1 MLSQDCAIHVNGL
14 SQELKPHG
22 NTAFPCAGYAVHYR
36 KDQGDNVAW
45 HWHDELEII
54 YIAEGQMTAKIP
66 SKTFLLKKGDTL
78 VINGNTL
85 HYAIA
90 DPECDL
96 RSFVFSPSLITGT
109 EDSALAAKYIRPLL
123 SCPAFSAFYSD
134 GEQDHALAELF
145 QKAFTAMASDEYGFE
160 FAVREQLSK
169 ICLYLHRA
177 LHLDTEAQYGPKSL
191 DTQRIKQM
199 LAYIHGH
206 FKEPL
211 TVRAIAKEAAISDR
225 ECLRCFQKTIQLSPI
240 QYVLK
245 YRVMQGAE
253 ELLNDHTKS
262 IAEIAADCGFDS
274 QSHFAKTFK
283 RFYTHTPREY
293 RNRCSNLPE
302 GKPSTL

>member
-1 MLSQDCAIHVNGL
+1 MISQDCGIHVNDV

-22 NTAFPCAGYAVHYR
+22 STAFPCAGYTVHYR
-36 KDQGDNVAW
+36 KDQGSNVPW
-45 HWHDELEII
+45 HWHDEIEII
-54 YIAEGQMTAKIP
+54 YIAEGQMTVKVPAQ
-66 SKTFLLKKGDTL
+66 TFRLKKGDTL

-85 HYAIA
+85 HYGLA

-96 RSFVFSPSLITGT
+96 RSFVFSPSLIAGSD
-109 EDSALAAKYIRPLL
+109 DSALTVKYIRPLL
-123 SCPAFSAFYSD
+123 TCPAFSAFYSD
-134 GEQDHALAELF
+134 GKKADALAGLF
-145 QKAFTAMASDEYGFE
+145 QEAFAAMASDKYGFE
-160 FAVREQLSK
+160 FTVREALSK
-169 ICLYLHRA
+169 ICLHLHRS
-177 LHLDTEAQYGPKSL
+177 LNLETTPQYGAKSL
-191 DTQRIKQM
+191 DTQRIQKM
-199 LAYIHGH
+199 LTYIHEH

-253 ELLNDHTKS
+253 LLLKDHTKS

-293 RNRCSNLPE
+293 RNHCSKVPE
-302 GKPSTL
+302 GSPSTP